1 MAGEAHAGRTL
12 NAEGVRLGVMAE
24 DHTVESAIDLSGPI
38 ADGSQREDGIWI
50 DSAGL
55 ALPVSASDL
64 ERHTY
69 CPVSWQL
76 SKAGVSGEGEALRK
90 GMEEHDR
97 IHQSMQDF
105 KHEEDR
111 AGRELVIWSWWFI
124 VVCALSADSAAF
136 FFVGRGTISE
146 AFISDV
152 GRFLVLLAL
161 VWLILAIALISLP
174 WRRWLG
180 WPFGLGQPPDF
191 DESGLEEYEM
201 ASPFHLNP
209 EVEDDLIQGG
219 RIEARLLL
227 ASIAV
232 ALHGL
237 AIYLARDRSIFAF
250 SLIVA
255 TLAWLLI
262 TAWRLHRALAFERKA
277 RHARDQAGLSK
288 DDILA
293 YSDDAGE
300 SAALLVDE
308 VTGLRGRPDQIVRID
323 NQFIPVEQ
331 KTGKIPNA
339 PHDSHR
345 MQLLAYLHLVSD
357 TTSTEPDYGI
367 LRYGGEAL
375 FTVAWNAGARAEVV
389 ESIQEV
395 QRLMVEGGAERNHQR
410 EGKCRNCSRRHRCP
424 QSLV

>member
-1 MAGEAHAGRTL
+1 
-12 NAEGVRLGVMAE
+12 
-24 DHTVESAIDLSGPI
+24 
-38 ADGSQREDGIWI
+38 
-50 DSAGL
+50 
-55 ALPVSASDL
+55 
-64 ERHTY
+64 
-69 CPVSWQL
+69 
-76 SKAGVSGEGEALRK
+76 
-90 GMEEHDR
+90 
-97 IHQSMQDF
+97 
-105 KHEEDR
+105 
-111 AGRELVIWSWWFI
+111 
-124 VVCALSADSAAF
+124 
-136 FFVGRGTISE
+136 
-146 AFISDV
+146 
-152 GRFLVLLAL
+152 
-161 VWLILAIALISLP
+161 
-174 WRRWLG
+174 
-180 WPFGLGQPPDF
+180 
-191 DESGLEEYEM
+191 
-201 ASPFHLNP
+201 
-209 EVEDDLIQGG
+209 
-219 RIEARLLL
+219 LL

-237 AIYLARDRSIFAF
+237 AIILARDRSVLAF

-255 TLAWLLI
+255 ALAWLLI

-277 RHARDQAGLSK
+277 RHARDRAGLSK

-375 FTVAWNAGARAEVV
+375 FTVGWNASARAEVV

-410 EGKCRNCSRRHRCP
+410 EGTPMPTEFGLTHSNSTEGVHTSGFSGKARQGRITVTRSVQESWKSNGVPVSMP
-424 QSLV
+424 TP